1 MTGTASGVPAG
12 VERERRTGHLRSRS
26 GSVVHGHLRASGGRV
41 TLKHGGQG

>member
-1 MTGTASGVPAG
+1 MSAS
-12 VERERRTGHLRSRS
+12 VERKRRTGHLRRGA